1 VSANAGADAENGWP
15 EGAVDYVRA
24 IADTKLLLGQ
34 RYGEWMLKGPNLED
48 DISGA
53 SNAQDEIGQV
63 RQLFRLLQRQGVDDD
78 WLESD
83 RAPEEYANAATL
95 DAEAEAWPTF
105 IVQVAVTDRAAW
117 LLLDA
122 IDNDDFT
129 GMVQK
134 MGEDEYFHLEH
145 HDARL
150 ETLAADQPAAIEAAL
165 AEYFPQVLAFVGPA
179 TYDAEGDP
187 LVAAGFTDRPA
198 AEIRRALHE
207 HYVDL
212 FAGTEVSVPP
222 LDGDVPDPDAWDP
235 VRRREG
241 EGYVNPE
248 AVEELQGVS
257 NREYVID

>member
-1 VSANAGADAENGWP
+1 VNAEPETGWP
-15 EGAVDYVRA
+15 EPAVDYVQA

-63 RQLFRLLQRQGVDDD
+63 RQLFRLLQQQGVDSD

-83 RAPEEYANAATL
+83 REPAAYANAATL
-95 DAEAEAWPTF
+95 DEEAEAWPTF
-105 IVQVAVTDRAAW
+105 IVQVALTDRAAW

-122 IDNDDFT
+122 IDHDDFT

-150 ETLAADQPAAIEAAL
+150 ETLAQDQPAAIEAAL
-165 AEYFPQVLAFVGPA
+165 EEYFPKILAFIGPA
-179 TYDAEGDP
+179 THADEDDP

-198 AEIRRALHE
+198 AEIRRAIHD

-212 FAGTEVSVPP
+212 FEGTDVSVPP
-222 LDGDVPDPDAWDP
+222 LSEDVPDPESWDEE
-235 VRRREG
+235 RRREG
-241 EGYVNPE
+241 SGHVDR
-248 AVEELQGVS
+248 ATVDELQGVS
-257 NREYVID
+257 NREYLIE